1 MERTKYRG
9 EAMKIV
15 FRRKCA
21 AEAAAERARE
31 EYLSSHPQYCQAER
45 EMAKLASAGLKA
57 AMAGDEAQIRAL
69 RQQHDEARVVRDRLL
84 QADGLT
90 QDSFAP
96 KYHCPRCQDTGR
108 VEGRICE
115 CVLSLER
122 EMLAKELSGG
132 APLEESDFE
141 RFSLDYYPVE
151 ADERGVS
158 ARRRMEQIFSRCRN
172 YAGSFDRKS
181 GNLLFTGATG
191 LGKTHLS
198 LAIAREVTAKGY
210 FVLYGSAQNFLES
223 LEREHFG
230 KKDGDTMRQLQQC
243 DLLILDDLGAE
254 FPSAFVVSAVYNIV
268 NTRIL
273 ARRPTI
279 VSTNLTLREIESRYT
294 ERLLS
299 RFVGCYEMLEFA
311 GRDVRV
317 LKRLAQS

>member
-9 EAMKIV
+9 EALKIV

-21 AEAAAERARE
+21 AEAAAERTHDEYVANHPKYRE
-31 EYLSSHPQYCQAER
+31 IER

-69 RQQHDEARVVRDRLL
+69 RRQHDEARVERDRLL

-90 QDSFAP
+90 QESFAP
-96 KYHCPRCQDTGR
+96 SYHCSRCQDTGR
-108 VEGRICE
+108 VEGRVCD
-115 CVLSLER
+115 CVLRLER
-122 EMLAKELSGG
+122 EMLAKELGG
-132 APLEESDFE
+132 GTPLEESDFE
-141 RFSLDYYPVE
+141 LFSLDYYPLE

-158 ARRRMEQIFSRCRN
+158 PRRRMEQVFSRCRS
-172 YAGSFDRKS
+172 YAGSFDRQA
-181 GNLLFTGATG
+181 GNLLFIGATG

-198 LAIAREVTAKGY
+198 LAIAKEVTARGY
-210 FVLYGSAQNFLES
+210 FVLYGSAQNLLDN

-273 ARRPTI
+273 ASRPTI

-311 GRDVRV
+311 GRDVRI
-317 LKRLAQS
+317 LKRLSQE